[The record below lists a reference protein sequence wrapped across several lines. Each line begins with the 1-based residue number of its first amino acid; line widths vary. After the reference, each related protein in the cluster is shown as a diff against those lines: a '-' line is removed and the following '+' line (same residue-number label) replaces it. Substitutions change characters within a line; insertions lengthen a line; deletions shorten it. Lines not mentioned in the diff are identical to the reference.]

1 MNRLMRTTGCLVGL
15 GLAAT
20 LLISATVRAEDG
32 DEKKVREVKVDD
44 LVLHVPGTWKELG
57 AQKPFR
63 VAQFEIPAVDGDSE
77 PAELVIFHFGKGQ
90 GGGVA
95 ENVKRWTNQF
105 QADGRKREICTGD
118 AASGKYTL
126 VDLQG
131 TFNKPVG
138 PPIRQQTKA
147 MPNARM
153 LAVLLEN
160 EKAGDYFLRLS
171 GPKKTV
177 ASVSDEFRKFFG
189 ADPKKEK
196 KQDDEKE

>member
-1 MNRLMRTTGCLVGL
+1 MNRLMRTMGCLVGL

-20 LLISATVRAEDG
+20 LLVSAAARAEDG
-32 DEKKVREVKVDD
+32 DETKLRAIKVDD
-44 LVLHVPGTWKELG
+44 LVLHVPASWKELG
-57 AQKPFR
+57 AAKPFR
-63 VAQFEIPAVDGDSE
+63 VAQFEIPAVEGDSE

-95 ENVKRWTNQF
+95 ENLKRWTNQF
-105 QADGRKREICTGD
+105 QADGRKRSIYTGD

-126 VDLQG
+126 VDLEG
-131 TFNKPVG
+131 TYNKSVG

-177 ASVSDEFRKFFG
+177 TSVNEEFREFFG

-196 KQDDEKE
+196 KPDDEKE